1 MIALETRLDSIDI
14 PGRLDDLYDLLEN
27 AQSDV
32 TFWGDRVVRVPELA
46 GSVFLD
52 DIAHR
57 VDIACEGRM
66 TSDDLT
72 PHERF
77 TGIEIVQRLRNFY
90 QITDN
95 LIQHSNFLTKFLN
108 WIREFFFIPRAP
120 RFCIE
125 ETTEIHFRAYS
136 RRRYVRRCCSELYQD
151 LPEPIIATDEAIL
164 RDLARGNDYPLKKV
178 EVLL

>member
-1 MIALETRLDSIDI
+1 MIVLETRLDSIDI
-14 PGRLDDLYDLLEN
+14 PRQLDELYDLLEY
-27 AQSDV
+27 AQPDV
-32 TFWGDRVVRVPELA
+32 TFWGDRVVTVAELA
-46 GSVFLD
+46 GFVFLD
-52 DIAHR
+52 DIARR

-66 TSDDLT
+66 ISDDLT

-90 QITDN
+90 QITDD

-125 ETTEIHFRAYS
+125 ENTEIHFRTYS
-136 RRRYVRRCCSELYQD
+136 HRRYFRRCCSEPSQG
-151 LPEPIIATDEAIL
+151 LPESIIATNEAIW
-164 RDLARGNDYPLKKV
+164 RDLARV
-178 EVLL
+178 